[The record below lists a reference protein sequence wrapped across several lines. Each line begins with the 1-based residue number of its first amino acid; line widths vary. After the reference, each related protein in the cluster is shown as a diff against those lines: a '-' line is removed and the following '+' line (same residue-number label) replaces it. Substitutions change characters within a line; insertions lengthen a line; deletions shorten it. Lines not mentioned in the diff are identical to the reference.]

1 MRDRRPD
8 DWRTDLRG
16 RHELEDLMAAAVAS
30 HPILRLVG
38 RSTDA
43 YDQLDYQ
50 LAGPGGRRLQLELK
64 AKHQPYV
71 GWSDLRPEV
80 AEGDLFILDEL
91 ALRHLVD
98 AGRYGFLLVRDV
110 PGDRWVL
117 WSLAELVICSKVRV
131 SRNLATPGR
140 VKGKLLLDLS
150 EAGTS
155 VSSLSGALDRLVEVL
170 SQIDRRWGDI
180 APWPTQKAVG
190 S

>member
-1 MRDRRPD
+1 MRDRRPA

-16 RHELEDLMAAAVAS
+16 RHGLEDLVAAAVAS
-30 HPILRLVG
+30 HPVLRLVG

-43 YDQLDYQ
+43 YDQLDYE
-50 LAGPGGRRLQLELK
+50 LVGPGGRRLQLELK

-71 GWSDLRPEV
+71 GWRDLRPEV

-91 ALRHLVD
+91 ALRRLVD

-117 WSLAELVICSKVRV
+117 WSLAELVIGSKVRV

-140 VKGKLLLDLS
+140 VKGKVLLDLS
-150 EAGTS
+150 EAAVAATS
-155 VSSLSGALDRLVEVL
+155 LGAALDRLADCVARIER
-170 SQIDRRWGDI
+170 QWGDI
-180 APWPTQKAVG
+180 APWPTRKAVG
-190 S
+190 